1 MSIERD
7 ISNFTELLNRISDTV
22 NLSTEEISANAAALR
37 TILTNHTS
45 PSSELHLLSYG
56 SFKEAYLPAGV
67 LKSDEAKFVI
77 KFVSWQNE
85 TYKEIEILSRANAA
99 GLDEFFVPTY
109 YMYINSAK
117 LPIDAL
123 DDDTDDDEPNLTL
136 TDICVQP
143 IVTTNSEAGDYFPV
157 AASIFWTD
165 RAREEAYNKL
175 PLMNGSE
182 EVSFKDARR
191 FADLLNIHAWWQTA
205 LDRHGLGKCLALCDF
220 IKKYGLDD
228 LTPDNVGYMKSQGA
242 VYPVILDWLS
252 WRPAG

>member
-1 MSIERD
+1 MSIEHD
-7 ISNFTELLNRISDTV
+7 ISNFTQLLNRISDIV
-22 NLSTEEISANAAALR
+22 NLSTEEISANITALR

-45 PSSELHLLSYG
+45 PSSKLKLLSYG

-99 GLDEFFVPTY
+99 GLDEFFVLTY

-117 LPIDAL
+117 LPIYAL
-123 DDDTDDDEPNLTL
+123 DDDTCSGEPDLTL

-143 IVTTNSEAGDYFPV
+143 IVTTEYEAGVPLPV
-157 AASIFWTD
+157 AGCIFWTD
-165 RAREEAYNKL
+165 RAREGKYDLL
-175 PLMNGSE
+175 PLLDGSNK
-182 EVSFKDARR
+182 VSFKDACTL
-191 FADLLNIHAWWQTA
+191 ANVINDHIWWQMA
-205 LDRHGLGKCLALCDF
+205 LDLYGLDKCLALCDF
-220 IKKYGLDD
+220 IHENRISD
-228 LTPDNVGYMKSQGA
+228 LTSDNVGYMRLSG
-242 VYPVILDWLS
+242 VTYPVILDWLS